1 MVSSW
6 REFWDRDTPIYV
18 SARHKARHYA
28 GLADEIAALVPHPG
42 AVVLDHGCGEALF
55 ADRIAEACGRLLL
68 CDASP
73 RRRDALARRF
83 AGSPRI
89 AVLAPEDVAALPAAS
104 LDLVVANSLAQYLTD
119 AELAA
124 CLRDWRRALKP
135 GGRLVLAD
143 VIPPQ
148 LGAVADATAL
158 LAFARREGFLLARF
172 WASSAPSCRITAAC
186 VGGSGSRATT
196 RPRCWPGC
204 TRPASPPNGCRGIS
218 GTTGADGLHGA
229 GVRDRGQTALTA
241 PGTSPTHPHPRGSGA
256 GTPEAGARPSRS
268 RVSATA
274 APPARW
280 C

>member
-42 AVVLDHGCGEALF
+42 AVVLDHGCGQALF
-55 ADRIAEACGRLLL
+55 ADRIAEACSRLLL

-73 RRRDALARRF
+73 RQRDALARRF

-148 LGAVADATAL
+148 LGAAADATAL
-158 LAFARREGFLLARF
+158 LAFARREGFLAAALLGLVRTVLSDYRSLRRRLGLTRYDEAAMLARL
-172 WASSAPSCRITAAC
+172 R
-186 VGGSGSRATT
+186 
-196 RPRCWPGC
+196 
-204 TRPASPPNGCRGIS
+204 
-218 GTTGADGLHGA
+218 
-229 GVRDRGQTALTA
+229 
-241 PGTSPTHPHPRGSGA
+241 
-256 GTPEAGARPSRS
+256 EAGF
-268 RVSATA
+268 TA
-274 APPARW
+274 ERMPRNLGHNQGRMAFMALV
-280 C
+280 

>member
-143 VIPPQ
+143 VIPPR
-148 LGAVADATAL
+148 LGAAADATAL
-158 LAFARREGFLLARF
+158 LAFARREGFLAAALLGLVRTVLSDYRSLRRRLGLTRYDEAAMLARL
-172 WASSAPSCRITAAC
+172 C
-186 VGGSGSRATT
+186 
-196 RPRCWPGC
+196 
-204 TRPASPPNGCRGIS
+204 
-218 GTTGADGLHGA
+218 
-229 GVRDRGQTALTA
+229 
-241 PGTSPTHPHPRGSGA
+241 
-256 GTPEAGARPSRS
+256 EAGF
-268 RVSATA
+268 TA
-274 APPARW
+274 ERMPRNLGHNQGRMAFMALV
-280 C
+280 

>member
-42 AVVLDHGCGEALF
+42 AVVLDHGCGQALF
-55 ADRIAEACGRLLL
+55 AERIAEACSRLLL

-73 RRRDALARRF
+73 RQRDALARRF

-148 LGAVADATAL
+148 LGAAADATAL
-158 LAFARREGFLLARF
+158 LAFARREGFLAAALLGLVRTVLSDYRSLRRRLGLTRYDEAAMLARL
-172 WASSAPSCRITAAC
+172 R
-186 VGGSGSRATT
+186 
-196 RPRCWPGC
+196 
-204 TRPASPPNGCRGIS
+204 
-218 GTTGADGLHGA
+218 
-229 GVRDRGQTALTA
+229 
-241 PGTSPTHPHPRGSGA
+241 
-256 GTPEAGARPSRS
+256 EAGF
-268 RVSATA
+268 TA
-274 APPARW
+274 ERMPRNLGHNQGRMAFMALV
-280 C
+280 

>member
-28 GLADEIAALVPHPG
+28 GLADEIAAMVPHPG

-148 LGAVADATAL
+148 LGAAADATAL
-158 LAFARREGFLLARF
+158 LAFARREGFLAAALLGLVRTVLSDYRSLRRRLGLTRYDEAAMLAR
-172 WASSAPSCRITAAC
+172 
-186 VGGSGSRATT
+186 
-196 RPRCWPGC
+196 
-204 TRPASPPNGCRGIS
+204 
-218 GTTGADGLHGA
+218 LH
-229 GVRDRGQTALTA
+229 
-241 PGTSPTHPHPRGSGA
+241 
-256 GTPEAGARPSRS
+256 EAGFTAERMPRNLGHNQGRMAFTAR
-268 RVSATA
+268 A
-274 APPARW
+274 
-280 C
+280 